1 MGGTRQKILDV
12 SLDLFSQRGYS
23 AVSIRDICAQVSI
36 KESSIYY
43 HFKNK
48 QAIFDEL
55 LCQFE
60 EKAGALTAQLEEA
73 LKAGDLPLAV
83 GSFQTVCDHYFEEY
97 LMDDFC
103 NKVMRLLLIEQFS
116 SEEARKK
123 YDYWL
128 FEKPLGFQCSVFS
141 VLANSGAIKGR
152 DCEYIAVK
160 FYAPIY
166 LFAQRWLF
174 GGELSEENRTAF
186 RTAADRHI
194 REFFS
199 EIGA

>member
-1 MGGTRQKILDV
+1 M
-12 SLDLFSQRGYS
+12 
-23 AVSIRDICAQVSI
+23 SIRDICAQVSI

-55 LCQFE
+55 LCRFE

-73 LKAGDLPLAV
+73 LKAGDLSLAV
-83 GSFQTVCDHYFEEY
+83 GSFQTVCDRYFEEY

-103 NKVMRLLLIEQFS
+103 NKVMRLLLIEQFN

-174 GGELSEENRTAF
+174 GGELSEENMAAF

>member
-1 MGGTRQKILDV
+1 MSGTRQKILDV

-55 LCQFE
+55 LCRFE

-73 LKAGDLPLAV
+73 LKAGDLSLAEN
-83 GSFQTVCDHYFEEY
+83 SFQTVCDHYFEEY
-97 LMDDFC
+97 LMDYFC

-128 FEKPLGFQCSVFS
+128 FEKPLRFQCSVFS
-141 VLANSGAIKGR
+141 VLANSGAIKGK

-174 GGELSEENRTAF
+174 SGKLSEENRAAF